1 MGRLRANLGMS
12 LGRADFTQL
21 QDIGLKD
28 HEFHIRPTVSSV
40 EAFAKM
46 SRPYSVLLYS
56 FTWSCVCL
64 RSMTAG
70 RVQIHPSH
78 VVTIII
84 MKERSPDNL
93 VCCVLL
99 STGISSISLL
109 TDAISRPCAAASRGP
124 SLRGKDAA
132 SSLGKGPADSLSRL
146 ASVVHQSAQAC
157 PESSSYQAL
166 TPRSR

>member
-40 EAFAKM
+40 EAFAKI

-56 FTWSCVCL
+56 FTWSYVCL
-64 RSMTAG
+64 L
-70 RVQIHPSH
+70 QIHPSH